1 MEMGKKQET
10 DPPIRNHRDLVAWQ
24 VAVDLGMRVYTVSKA
39 WPRDELYGLTSQ
51 CRRAAVSIAAN
62 IAEGNGRDSTKEYLH
77 FLSNAYGSLMEVDT
91 HLEFARRCGY
101 VTDADLV
108 ELEALTTRC
117 NKLLSGLRNSLKR
130 KLKTPPPNSSL

>member
-1 MEMGKKQET
+1 MVEKKEST
-10 DPPIRNHRDLVAWQ
+10 DQPIRSHRDLVAWQ
-24 VAVDLGMRVYTVSKA
+24 VAVDLGMKVYDVSKA

-91 HLEFARRCGY
+91 HIEFARRCAY
-101 VTDADLV
+101 VSDADLL
-108 ELEALTTRC
+108 ELQELTTRC
-117 NKLLSGLRNSLKR
+117 SKLLSGLRKSLKA
-130 KLKTPPPNSSL
+130 KLKSPPHTSQP